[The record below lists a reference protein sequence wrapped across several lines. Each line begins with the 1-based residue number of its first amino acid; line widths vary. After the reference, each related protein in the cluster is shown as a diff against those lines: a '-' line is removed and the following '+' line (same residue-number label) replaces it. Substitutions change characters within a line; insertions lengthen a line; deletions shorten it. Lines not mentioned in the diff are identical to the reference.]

1 MDISIIN
8 SDNNEAI
15 NKGSELLEK
24 NDFFKELS
32 EIMEDEKFNRFFN
45 KWFTTLSEI
54 KITVIYMKLYN
65 EFKKRWKS
73 LTDKELDKKVNTF
86 IIWKM
91 MRDSSINKFTIS
103 TVLSSL
109 ENKNIDIF
117 SELQQFMQLH
127 ESKTI
132 K

>member
-8 SDNNEAI
+8 SDSNEEI

-65 EFKKRWKS
+65 QFKKRWKS
-73 LTDKELDKKVNTF
+73 LTNKELDKKVNTF

>member
-8 SDNNEAI
+8 SDTNEAI

>member
-8 SDNNEAI
+8 SDSNEAI

>member
-1 MDISIIN
+1 
-8 SDNNEAI
+8 
-15 NKGSELLEK
+15 
-24 NDFFKELS
+24 
-32 EIMEDEKFNRFFN
+32 
-45 KWFTTLSEI
+45 
-54 KITVIYMKLYN
+54 MKLYN